1 MHICYHKQMSDL
13 IVVDTS
19 VLVSALIGKGGASRK
34 VIRECLLGNYVP
46 LLSNT
51 LFQEYEDVIS
61 RENIQDICPLTDKET
76 RELVN
81 ALYSVCRWVSV
92 YYLWRPNLKDE
103 GDNFLIELAV
113 AGNAK
118 IIVTKNVKDLSG
130 AELHFEQLSILKPE
144 QLIERK

>member
-1 MHICYHKQMSDL
+1 MSEL

-46 LLSNT
+46 LISNA

-61 RENIQDICPLTDKET
+61 RDNIREICPLSDKET

-81 ALYSVCRWVSV
+81 AFYSISKWVSV

-113 AGNAK
+113 AGNSK
-118 IIVTKNVKDLSG
+118 LIVTKNVKDLTG
-130 AELHFEQLSILKPE
+130 AELHFEQLRILKPE
-144 QLIERK
+144 QLIEGV